1 MIICHHTLGVHQ
13 LQDVNAIPDHHW
25 ALRGEAPGNDRQVLQ
40 EPWAAASQAESWTF
54 PASIHSFRPWWEPNT
69 SRLGSL
75 SAIRPAWSAA
85 GCHSAWWR
93 ISPGCPWDDPGW
105 GEVSHQ
111 PSFWWNSVTWV
122 GSRTSCTGGQEHTVD
137 GKAMRGKEVGVCI
150 FFELWFHL
158 DKCPGAYG
166 SSISRFLRNQHTVL
180 HSGCTH
186 SHSH

>member
-1 MIICHHTLGVHQ
+1 M
-13 LQDVNAIPDHHW
+13 
-25 ALRGEAPGNDRQVLQ
+25 
-40 EPWAAASQAESWTF
+40 
-54 PASIHSFRPWWEPNT
+54 
-69 SRLGSL
+69 
-75 SAIRPAWSAA
+75 
-85 GCHSAWWR
+85 
-93 ISPGCPWDDPGW
+93 
-105 GEVSHQ
+105 
-111 PSFWWNSVTWV
+111 TWV

-158 DKCPGAYG
+158 AKCPGAYG